1 MKLITAFLFCA
12 LAALATPVFA
22 QWQWTDH
29 DGRRVFSDRPPP
41 ADIPEKNILKRPA
54 ARAAAERPPQNENT
68 GEADAAAA
76 NAPLAVA
83 SQPKVPVVDKEL
95 AAKKKQLE
103 EAELAKKRVEEERI
117 LKARVENCARAK
129 QAKATLDL
137 GTRLVRANKA
147 GEREIMDD
155 TARAAE
161 GKRIQS
167 IIDSDCR

>member
-54 ARAAAERPPQNENT
+54 TRAAPERTPQNESA
-68 GEADAAAA
+68 GEADAAA
-76 NAPLAVA
+76 APLAVA

-103 EAELAKKRVEEERI
+103 EAELAKKRAEEDRI